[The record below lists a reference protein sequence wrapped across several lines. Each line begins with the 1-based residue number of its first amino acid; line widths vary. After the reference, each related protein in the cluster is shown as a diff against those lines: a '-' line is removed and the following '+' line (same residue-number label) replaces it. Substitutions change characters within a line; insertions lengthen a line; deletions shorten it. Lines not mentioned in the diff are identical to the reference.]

1 MNLTTNSII
10 SSSFP
15 ARERYTKTIGAPG
28 SPGINHVFYC
38 DLDHDIP
45 LCSISNLPTNK
56 DAYPCY
62 SFLKESQKSIRGF
75 GVSAMRSFKDSGII
89 SELNVGKEKY
99 YVGKGCLFNENYEP
113 LLLTTVQISDPRY
126 SERGYLNQESMKIF
140 IKREIFTEEFKEN
153 NRIFV
158 TRVVNNILPELVLLE
173 IPIFIKKD
181 ICMYVRPKVDTSLTI
196 DQINEKFKEELES
209 MQITPIR

>member
-1 MNLTTNSII
+1 MNLTINSII

-15 ARERYTKTIGAPG
+15 DGRVYTKAIGVPG
-28 SPGINHVFYC
+28 SPGIHHVFYC

-45 LCSISNLPTNK
+45 LCSISNLPINK
-56 DAYPCY
+56 DEYPCY
-62 SFLKESQKSIRGF
+62 SFLKEAHKSIRGF
-75 GVSAMRSFKDSGII
+75 GVSALRSFKNSGII

-113 LLLTTVQISDPRY
+113 LLLTTVQISDPRI
-126 SERGYLNQESMKIF
+126 SERRNLNQESMKIF

-153 NRIFV
+153 NRTFV

-181 ICMYVRPKVDTSLTI
+181 ICMYIRPKVDTSLTI
-196 DQINEKFKEELES
+196 DQINEKFKEDLEN
-209 MQITPIR
+209 MQTMPIR

>member
-1 MNLTTNSII
+1 MNLTINSII

-15 ARERYTKTIGAPG
+15 TRRSYTKTIGAPD
-28 SPGINHVFYC
+28 SPGINNVFYC

-56 DAYPCY
+56 DDYPCY
-62 SFLKESQKSIRGF
+62 SFLKEAQKSIRGF

-113 LLLTTVQISDPRY
+113 LLLTTVQISDPGD
-126 SERGYLNQESMKIF
+126 SERRYLNQESMKIF

-153 NRIFV
+153 NRTFV

-196 DQINEKFKEELES
+196 DQINEKFKEDLEN